1 MYTEAP
7 RLTNSSLA
15 TSALKLTFCEKHT
28 RDNISV
34 RFSVLFIVTD
44 REYVR
49 EIIAGERNLPAVSAQ
64 LAHLKEGSCV
74 RRVPDPQ
81 KTASNGRTTRKQI
94 IIYVQ
99 QNSTDVKLNKTA
111 QRSLFL
117 TGYMPILKGK
127 FYFSLTDIAAI
138 FGRVQC

>member
-15 TSALKLTFCEKHT
+15 TSPLKPAFCEKHA
-28 RDNISV
+28 RGGINV
-34 RFSVLFIVTD
+34 RFSVLFNATD

-81 KTASNGRTTRKQI
+81 KTASNGRTTRNQI
-94 IIYVQ
+94 IIYV
-99 QNSTDVKLNKTA
+99 
-111 QRSLFL
+111 
-117 TGYMPILKGK
+117 
-127 FYFSLTDIAAI
+127 
-138 FGRVQC
+138 